1 MERVRKIFF
10 DPLAT
15 SKVRIREILDELPVG
30 SAHPFSPERLL
41 LCRTEAGVDEI
52 DISSYPDD
60 FFFNAVD
67 MGEMGEILLR
77 RMAAFQSHL
86 GIFENFQ
93 ILQAPASTFK
103 VPIVSDEIMILAVSE
118 RTPTYYDFCVAD
130 ASYNACC
137 WRARETFPGI
147 THSGD
152 ITKGQD
158 LAHYLKINKE
168 TLTEEELCVF
178 ISGYELTPITKF
190 LGTHPALLIADHVD
204 KVLYIV
210 PVPLDA
216 ATIGDATIC
225 CPLVIKRDAD
235 SLICSVLPT
244 ATTDVMKS
252 CQGKRLESD
261 CSQEAIN
268 RASFNICA
276 TSPTATQ
283 NVAPIGDATEEKG
296 TSSLESMSNITK
308 ENAVFAT
315 DLVTLPSFLDFEKTQ
330 IIRFGT
336 GIEFELPGEQ
346 LPAKTDPSAVVLP
359 CIFGS
364 QLQGPFLLATG
375 KVPSN
380 VPFFDEIEMRDYYK
394 QLKNVVVVVDD
405 RMTDNARNLA
415 TIYRIN
421 ALFIV
426 QLSSQTKPKNTD
438 DIMSMLDS
446 ANINAV
452 TALAGPQ
459 SLVLIQ
465 ISDRYYFYRGI
476 ANRAHL
482 NTSTI
487 KFGTEVTSILE
498 SVGMVSML
506 DPRIERIVTLGDA
519 SPIILPTSGRL
530 VQPRHLQNMFEELSV
545 DQLKELEED
554 ILSAVPQLQM
564 LLNEKDLRELSK
576 SLVFALSSKISNATA
591 TLRETYTNYLTREYK
606 STDPESV
613 KKRNAM
619 VGTLRKLTKEIQISL
634 EPLISSLSNIMSSQ
648 MTSKRTHDMKRL
660 VRQTQI
666 QANVDAAKSMTFDT
680 LAGYLETYAGDMG
693 VMLLNID
700 TSSYSQLLSNLKNTT
715 IDASPCCDLDPRV
728 LHLEGFDAG
737 IIIEQSQSKH
747 KGPLRSQDGPSH
759 PILALPYLS
768 QESGT
773 GSMLAWVCWDEFV
786 NLQSPYSV
794 RWMEK
799 CNEPHIAALRI
810 IMRSTLSQAVSAREH
825 QIVPNSAET
834 THLMA
839 ALLMAA
845 MSKLAAMRTTAPVV
859 TQQAGDTVTRL
870 MRGLFGNLLTI
881 AGAGVRPHS
890 MVWQLFGLHPQ
901 FDVPKTDV
909 EWIWYE
915 TVVALYPYTG
925 WPLEQFNKN
934 LEKLLDKAIVR
945 VVTKNEK
952 VDAVRASRTD
962 EVIRFSK
969 LRNIQLRHS
978 RTIITVFM
986 RMLTVEG
993 SDIAAIASRL
1003 LEQLPR
1009 QLKRQSSSYTHM
1021 IHYLEHLSKGGE
1033 RRAHDDLVAA
1043 STYTSRSAAFRSL
1056 KIEVSEACKKK
1067 EWANMKN
1074 SCQAIMDKHAEIA
1087 ALWKVHPDIL
1097 KVQNMKVYKD
1107 LLDADFGDDIDEP
1120 TKTKNLEL
1128 ISKALGDAEKQRIP
1142 WQVGKKGQFGDNI
1155 EPLDEVFLH
1164 EILTGEKSEFIPAV
1178 EPGEELGT
1186 ETTAVIE
1193 AKPGDEFAPF
1203 NSSMQSSFI
1212 TTMQKDLSAEIV
1224 CRMLGIPV
1232 TAMRVFVKAL
1242 NTNFVWED
1250 LCKNYKSTI
1259 LGLLNDRSNRLESC
1273 PTRKLLDVVGDR
1285 PKLQID
1291 G

>member
-1 MERVRKIFF
+1 MERVRKTFF

-30 SAHPFSPERLL
+30 SAHPFSPQRLL

-77 RMAAFQSHL
+77 RMAAFQSHM

-137 WRARETFPGI
+137 WNAKNTFPGI

-152 ITKGQD
+152 ITNGQD
-158 LAHYLKINKE
+158 LAHYLKIKKE
-168 TLTEEELCVF
+168 TATEEELCVF

-190 LGTHPALLIADHVD
+190 LGTHPALLVADHVD

-244 ATTDVMKS
+244 ATTDIKKS
-252 CQGKRLESD
+252 CYDKRLESD
-261 CSQEAIN
+261 SFQEAID
-268 RASFNICA
+268 RASFNISA

-283 NVAPIGDATEEKG
+283 NLAPRGDATEDKA
-296 TSSLESMSNITK
+296 TSSLESMPRITK

-315 DLVTLPSFLDFEKTQ
+315 DLATLPSFLDLEKTQ

-336 GIEFELPGEQ
+336 GIEFELPGER
-346 LPAKTDPSAVVLP
+346 LPAKTKPSAVVLP

-375 KVPSN
+375 TVPSN
-380 VPFFDEIEMRDYYK
+380 VPFFDETAMRNYYK
-394 QLKNVVVVVDD
+394 QLRNVVVVVDD

-426 QLSSQTKPKNTD
+426 QLSSQIKPKNAD
-438 DIMSMLDS
+438 DIMSLLDS

-487 KFGTEVTSILE
+487 EFGIDVTSILE
-498 SVGMVSML
+498 SAGMESML
-506 DPRIERIVTLGDA
+506 DPRIERIITLGD
-519 SPIILPTSGRL
+519 SSSIILPTSGQL
-530 VQPRHLQNMFEELSV
+530 VQPRRLQNMFEELSV

-576 SLVFALSSKISNATA
+576 SLLFALSSKISNETA
-591 TLRETYTNYLTREYK
+591 TLRKAYTNYLTQEYK
-606 STDPESV
+606 IRDPESV
-613 KKRNAM
+613 KKKNAM
-619 VGTLRKLTKEIQISL
+619 LGTLRRLTKEIQIAL

-648 MTSKRTHDMKRL
+648 TTSKRTHDMKRL

-666 QANVDAAKSMTFDT
+666 QANVDAVKSMNFDT
-680 LAGYLETYAGDMG
+680 LAGYLEIYAGDMG

-700 TSSYSQLLSNLKNTT
+700 TPSYCQLLSNLKSTA

-747 KGPLRSQDGPSH
+747 NGPLQSQDGPSH

-768 QESGT
+768 QELGT

-810 IMRSTLSQAVSAREH
+810 IMRSTLGQAVSAREH
-825 QIVPNSAET
+825 HIGPNSTET
-834 THLMA
+834 THLMS

-859 TQQAGDTVTRL
+859 TQRAGDTVTRL

-890 MVWQLFGLHPQ
+890 MVWQLFGLNPQ
-901 FDVPKTDV
+901 YDVPKTDV

-934 LEKLLDKAIVR
+934 LEMLLDKAIVR

-952 VDAVRASRTD
+952 VESVRASRTD
-962 EVIRFSK
+962 DMIRFSK
-969 LRNIQLRHS
+969 LRNIQLHHS

-993 SDIAAIASRL
+993 SDIATTATRL

-1009 QLKRQSSSYTHM
+1009 PLKRQSSGYTH
-1021 IHYLEHLSKGGE
+1021 IIDYLEHLSKGGE

-1043 STYTSRSAAFRSL
+1043 STYTSRSAAFGSL
-1056 KIEVSEACKKK
+1056 KIEVSEACKNR
-1067 EWANMKN
+1067 EWAKMKH
-1074 SCQAIMDKHAEIA
+1074 SCQAIMDKHADISS
-1087 ALWKVHPDIL
+1087 LWKVHPDML

-1128 ISKALGDAEKQRIP
+1128 INKALGDAEKQRLP
-1142 WQVGKKGQFGDNI
+1142 WQVGKKGEFGNNI
-1155 EPLDEVFLH
+1155 EPLDEAFLH
-1164 EILTGEKSEFIPAV
+1164 EILTGEKSQFLPVV
-1178 EPGEELGT
+1178 EPAKELET
-1186 ETTAVIE
+1186 ETTAMIE
-1193 AKPGDEFAPF
+1193 TKAQDEFAPF
-1203 NSSMQSSFI
+1203 KSSMQSSFI
-1212 TTMQKDLSAEIV
+1212 ATMQKDLSPEIV
-1224 CRMLGIPV
+1224 CRILGVPV

-1242 NTNFVWED
+1242 NPKFMWED
-1250 LCKNYKSTI
+1250 LYKTYKSTI
-1259 LGLLNDRSNRLESC
+1259 LRILSDRSNRLESR
-1273 PTRKLLDVVGDR
+1273 PTRKLLELVGDKS
-1285 PKLQID
+1285 KLQID

>member
-1 MERVRKIFF
+1 MERVRKTFF

-67 MGEMGEILLR
+67 IGEMGEILLR
-77 RMAAFQSHL
+77 RLAIFRSHL

-137 WRARETFPGI
+137 WSAKNTFPGI

-152 ITKGQD
+152 ITNGQD
-158 LAHYLKINKE
+158 LAQYLKIKRE
-168 TLTEEELCVF
+168 TPTEQELCVF

-190 LGTHPALLIADHVD
+190 LGTHPALLVADHAD

-244 ATTDVMKS
+244 ATTDTKKS
-252 CQGKRLESD
+252 CYDKRLESH
-261 CSQEAIN
+261 SFQEAID
-268 RASFNICA
+268 RAGFNISA
-276 TSPTATQ
+276 TSPTVIQ
-283 NVAPIGDATEEKG
+283 NAASRGDAIEKA
-296 TSSLESMSNITK
+296 TSSLESMRKITK

-315 DLVTLPSFLDFEKTQ
+315 DLATLPSFIDLEKTQ

-346 LPAKTDPSAVVLP
+346 LPAQTEPSAVVLP

-375 KVPSN
+375 TVPSN
-380 VPFFDEIEMRDYYK
+380 VPFFDEITMRNYYK

-421 ALFIV
+421 ALFLV

-438 DIMSMLDS
+438 DLMSLLDS

-482 NTSTI
+482 NTSKI
-487 KFGTEVTSILE
+487 EFGTDVTSILE
-498 SVGMVSML
+498 SSGMASIL
-506 DPRIERIVTLGDA
+506 DPRIERIITLGDS
-519 SPIILPTSGRL
+519 SPIILPTSGQL
-530 VQPRHLQNMFEELSV
+530 VQPRHLQSMFEELSV

-591 TLRETYTNYLTREYK
+591 TLRKTYTDYLTQEYNI
-606 STDPESV
+606 TDPESA
-613 KKRNAM
+613 KKKNAM
-619 VGTLRKLTKEIQISL
+619 LGTLRKLTREIQIAL

-648 MTSKRTHDMKRL
+648 TTSKRTHDMKRL

-666 QANVDAAKSMTFDT
+666 QANVDAVRSMTFDT

-700 TSSYSQLLSNLKNTT
+700 TSSYSQLLRNLKSTA

-747 KGPLRSQDGPSH
+747 NGPLQSQDGPSH

-786 NLQSPYSV
+786 NLESPYSV

-810 IMRSTLSQAVSAREH
+810 IMRSTLSQSVSAREH
-825 QIVPNSAET
+825 HIGPNSAET
-834 THLMA
+834 THLMS

-890 MVWQLFGLHPQ
+890 MVWQLFGLNPQ
-901 FDVPKTDV
+901 YDVPKTDV

-952 VDAVRASRTD
+952 VESVRASRTD
-962 EVIRFSK
+962 EMIRFSK
-969 LRNIQLRHS
+969 LRNIQLHHS

-993 SDIAAIASRL
+993 SDIAAIATRL
-1003 LEQLPR
+1003 LEQIPR
-1009 QLKRQSSSYTHM
+1009 QLKRQSAGYTHM
-1021 IHYLEHLSKGGE
+1021 IHYLDHLTKGGE

-1043 STYTSRSAAFRSL
+1043 STYTSRSAAFGSL
-1056 KIEVSEACKKK
+1056 KVKVSEACKNK
-1067 EWANMKN
+1067 EWAKMKET
-1074 SCQAIMDKHAEIA
+1074 CQAIIDKHAETA
-1087 ALWKVHPDIL
+1087 SLWHVSADLL
-1097 KVQNMKVYKD
+1097 KVQNMQVYRD

-1128 ISKALGDAEKQRIP
+1128 INKALGDAEKQRLP
-1142 WQVGKKGQFGDNI
+1142 WQVGKKDEFGNNI

-1164 EILTGEKSEFIPAV
+1164 EILTGDKPEFIPAV
-1178 EPGEELGT
+1178 EPAEELPT

-1193 AKPGDEFAPF
+1193 TKPGDEFAPF
-1203 NSSMQSSFI
+1203 KSSMQPSFI
-1212 TTMQKDLSAEIV
+1212 STMQKDLPAEIV
-1224 CRMLGIPV
+1224 CSMLGVPV

-1242 NTNFVWED
+1242 HPKFVWED
-1250 LCKNYKSTI
+1250 LWKKYQSTI

-1273 PTRKLLDVVGDR
+1273 PTKRLLELVGDKS
-1285 PKLQID
+1285 KLQID